1 MLTEDNFRANLA
13 TAGRLVAR
21 ELSVDP
27 ANLTFDQRVRYNS
40 ALAAKILQFPASFSP
55 EMLEVARRFT
65 EQRPTDALLDP
76 SLDVGRFVDEALDNA
91 RDLNPLDSRNIGQ
104 TVAVASVIAVI
115 VLVFVSAR
123 LRANIFGK

>member
-1 MLTEDNFRANLA
+1 
-13 TAGRLVAR
+13 
-21 ELSVDP
+21 
-27 ANLTFDQRVRYNS
+27 
-40 ALAAKILQFPASFSP
+40 
-55 EMLEVARRFT
+55 
-65 EQRPTDALLDP
+65 
-76 SLDVGRFVDEALDNA
+76 VGRFVDEALDNA